1 MNRRAK
7 GSLLIILGCVL
18 LGLAVVMSLPA
29 LAPDRPSVGIEAIY
43 PAGTPTPDGYR
54 PGLVMVRDFNTTV
67 TPQPGQIGSHV
78 ELYWSTVQP
87 DLTATPDWRAAQTR
101 VAYLDSQGLDAW
113 ISLQGFQ
120 NDNADPDLL
129 TLPDGVPTV
138 TYTGTGASCDTESA
152 PDYGAALYTNALTT
166 TIASLLATFGS
177 DDKVAG
183 FDICVGV
190 NCEVQNVQNETT
202 CTKRPNFEAQV
213 TCTEY
218 LNAVKAAMQ
227 AYRAGTD
234 KPLTIAT
241 GLGACAA
248 RAYDTDREV
257 SKYLMDYSAANDL
270 YIAYRHNGLQ
280 PDQPRAW
287 MYGTP
292 APYGRMQAAT
302 VAAEAGGVAFEPQSY
317 PSGIA
322 TADVEGFADFM
333 LYGAVS
339 SRADNVFLQKEWFPY
354 IDSTALYGVTMTLGT
369 TADNSPAAFVIF
381 RESEYDLQNAGT
393 GFEYSGVPGPFTHLV
408 EVVGAATPTTLCSPN
423 VYATS
428 VALGGSAPPS
438 ACQAQLSSPAARE
451 SRNALR
457 YNSSAIVGLD
467 VADAWQYADGADHV
481 FSVQFEYLDDNAGSI
496 VLAWEDQYGT
506 ETTRTI
512 NKTDPV
518 ADTWVTDSFTMT
530 AALANGLSGRD
541 IEIRL
546 ADDTATLHRLW
557 LEITGAT
564 AATPTPTYTPTA
576 TGSPT
581 HTPTA
586 SLTPTPTS
594 TPTPTA
600 TRTPTPTGTATAT
613 ATATPTVTLTPTAT
627 GSPTSTPTSTSTA
640 TRTLTPTATPTGSI
654 TPTPSLTSTPT
665 LTPTSS
671 LTPTPT
677 RTRASATRTPIAP
690 TPATRT
696 PLPPGQPTRTPLP
709 PAGAT
714 RTPLP

>member
-1 MNRRAK
+1 VD
-7 GSLLIILGCVL
+7 SLWQ
-18 LGLAVVMSLPA
+18 PA
-29 LAPDRPSVGIEAIY
+29 PAEPDRPGIGVEQVF
-43 PAGTPTPDGYR
+43 PAGTPTPAGYR

-67 TPQPGQIGSHV
+67 TPAAGADWFARRTILVYGAAR
-78 ELYWSTVQP
+78 P
-87 DLTATPDWRAAQTR
+87 DCHPDWRAAQTR

-218 LNAVKAAMQ
+218 LTAVKAAMQ

-234 KPLTIAT
+234 KPLTLDL

-248 RAYDTDREV
+248 TAYDTDREV
-257 SKYLMDYSAANDL
+257 SKYFLNYAALNNL

-339 SRADNVFLQKEWFPY
+339 SRADNVFLQKAWFPY

-369 TADNSPAAFVIF
+369 TADNSPAAWVVF

-393 GFEYSGVPGPFTHLV
+393 GFEYSGVPGAFTHLV

-428 VALGGSAPPS
+428 VALGGSAPPRL
-438 ACQAQLSSPAARE
+438 QAQLSSPAARE

-481 FSVQFEYLDDNAGSI
+481 
-496 VLAWEDQYGT
+496 LACSSS
-506 ETTRTI
+506 
-512 NKTDPV
+512 
-518 ADTWVTDSFTMT
+518 TWT
-530 AALANGLSGRD
+530 
-541 IEIRL
+541 
-546 ADDTATLHRLW
+546 
-557 LEITGAT
+557 
-564 AATPTPTYTPTA
+564 
-576 TGSPT
+576 
-581 HTPTA
+581 
-586 SLTPTPTS
+586 
-594 TPTPTA
+594 
-600 TRTPTPTGTATAT
+600 
-613 ATATPTVTLTPTAT
+613 
-627 GSPTSTPTSTSTA
+627 
-640 TRTLTPTATPTGSI
+640 I
-654 TPTPSLTSTPT
+654 TPAASSSPGKISTGP
-665 LTPTSS
+665 
-671 LTPTPT
+671 
-677 RTRASATRTPIAP
+677 RRRARSTKPI
-690 TPATRT
+690 RSRIR
-696 PLPPGQPTRTPLP
+696 G
-709 PAGAT
+709 
-714 RTPLP
+714 